1 MLSDIFRSALTI
13 LSPKLNTEVVF
24 FFKFHRRI
32 NWKNPQTLNEKIL
45 KLKLDSYGSDPSV
58 RRQVRGAVIC
68 GGQGAAGYVDPPSG
82 RI

>member
-45 KLKLDSYGSDPSV
+45 KLKLDLSL
-58 RRQVRGAVIC
+58 IH
-68 GGQGAAGYVDPPSG
+68 
-82 RI
+82 I